1 MFDYSKELSSTLPTE
16 TFEPIA
22 TNEPSEPG
30 LTEAEN
36 TMPIPTPH
44 YAYYRKLADPCDD

>member
-1 MFDYSKELSSTLPTE
+1 MEFSSILPVNSV
-16 TFEPIA
+16 EPIA
-22 TNEPSEPG
+22 ANEPSEPG

-36 TMPIPTPH
+36 TMPIPTPN